1 MASALANEA
10 IRVRDDAHLN
20 DTLIA
25 RATGAQASTVRAWFG
40 DRSTP
45 TGERAARLVELSEM
59 TDRLRRV
66 MRADYIPVWLI
77 RPNSALDDDKPID
90 VIAQGDY
97 RRVARVIAELEDPG
111 VA

>member
-1 MASALANEA
+1 
-10 IRVRDDAHLN
+10 
-20 DTLIA
+20 
-25 RATGAQASTVRAWFG
+25 
-40 DRSTP
+40 
-45 TGERAARLVELSEM
+45 M